1 LERSYLPHLGGLDD
15 APSPSAL
22 HRCRCRRPGC
32 AKQRTHACRVSSGH
46 RRQAAILSAASHKFD
61 IAIICWTFL
70 PDDQSRLLHD
80 LEIVSPR
87 TRVLVLSCPN
97 TPALL
102 PDAAD
107 PSLLLQMVRARIA

>member
-1 LERSYLPHLGGLDD
+1 MTRQTRVLSIGAD
-15 APSPSAL
+15 ADVLAARNSVL
-22 HRCRCRRPGC
+22 
-32 AKQRTHACRVSSGH
+32 THAGFRVGIADNRH
-46 RRQAAILSAASHKFD
+46 EAILSAASHEFD

-107 PSLLLQMVRARIA
+107 PGLLLQMVRARIA